1 MSFTPLSFEPS
12 PEALIPRYP
21 FDLEWTALR
30 EDDGLKD
37 ADDGNFFDAY
47 EDYLQSQAQEEQT
60 VAAVPEEPEDDIF
73 DTELTDEPLFQ
84 PKPWCKNPKS
94 LVFYQNYAEYL
105 AEAKR
110 QQRSLDRIKSEEQ
123 FRADCQGA
131 QVLYDKKP
139 EAKKGRIPD
148 WATKATHQDV
158 IDFYT
163 EKDAQGK
170 MKRRWPPPAKTFGKN
185 IKIKQEWEDLADV
198 YGEVRK
204 REKEAQKRF
213 IQEKRSRRDD

>member
-12 PEALIPRYP
+12 PEASIPRYP

-47 EDYLQSQAQEEQT
+47 EDYLQSQAQEEQI

-73 DTELTDEPLFQ
+73 DTALIDEPLFQ
-84 PKPWCKNPKS
+84 PKPWCRSKKTGQ
-94 LVFYQNYAEYL
+94 FYANYDEYL
-105 AEAKR
+105 AEVRQSKR
-110 QQRSLDRIKSEEQ
+110 SVDRQKTSTE
-123 FRADCQGA
+123 FSADCQGQNVA
-131 QVLYDKKP
+131 YDKKP
-139 EAKKGRIPD
+139 EAKKGRVPD

-170 MKRRWPPPAKTFGKN
+170 MKRRWPHPAKTFGKN

-213 IQEKRSRRDD
+213 IQEKRSRQ